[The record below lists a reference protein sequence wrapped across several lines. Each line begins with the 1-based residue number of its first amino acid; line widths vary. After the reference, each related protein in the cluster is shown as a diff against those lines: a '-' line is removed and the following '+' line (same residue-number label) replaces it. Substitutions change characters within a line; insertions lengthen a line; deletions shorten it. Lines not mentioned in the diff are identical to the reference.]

1 MNFADARRGCFLY
14 GIYSRFVTSA
24 IIRKSREKF
33 DLVNFSVSCRREARS
48 GRQDAFFFDN
58 FVSPSLTWSAGRNAR
73 SRGGGLGGRN

>member
-14 GIYSRFVTSA
+14 GFYSGFVTSA

-48 GRQDAFFFDN
+48 GRQDAFFLKKSDRQ
-58 FVSPSLTWSAGRNAR
+58 VKKSDRQGAGH
-73 SRGGGLGGRN
+73 GQWGV